1 MKFSPNIKIPDS
13 LKRVLKRESTPTP
26 LQEPRRPIKR
36 NPKDNI
42 PLNFRERSNARISLL
57 ASIVVLA
64 ILVLFFNQLDYR
76 LIRKPA
82 IDAQK
87 KAAAIKEKQEAAAT
101 TGEITTASV
110 IAVGDNL
117 YHQSLIDAGASSDGN
132 WNYDKIYTHIQD
144 AIKDADIKMID
155 QETVFTTD
163 HDSVS
168 SYPSFATPTEVGDAI
183 IKAGFNV
190 VESANNHI
198 DDFGE
203 GFLTDTLNF
212 WKTTYPDVTLLGIHD
227 SQEDADTVKIRE
239 VNGIKIA
246 FLDYTYGTNVGGIEG
261 KDYMIDMIRKDKI
274 TTMIQKAKQQA
285 DCIIFV
291 AHWGTEDETM
301 PNEYEKQ
308 WAAYLMEQ
316 GVNVI
321 IGGHPHVLQPYGRL
335 TDDKGNETV
344 VFYSLGN
351 FVSTQQKLEE
361 LLGGMAKFT
370 IQKTVKDGKTSIEIL
385 TPTVEPLVM
394 HYNSDAGEFGPYMLS
409 DYTEELASQNGVQ
422 KYIGSGVFTLD
433 NLKKKFNE
441 IMSMNVTPSTGTNLL
456 DVTIDTDLN
465 MIDASGNIV
474 EDTDS
479 ITAEKYY
486 ADKGIDI
493 NSENFNSADNNSGST
508 DSSSDDTSD
517 DGSDSYDDSS
527 YDDSYDDSSYDS
539 SDDSS
544 DDGSY
549 DDGSYDDSNY
559 DDGSYDDSSYDD
571 GSSDGSSYDDYV
583 DEGYDTDEEGGDWNY

>member
-1 MKFSPNIKIPDS
+1 MKFPPNFNNPFKKENLPES
-13 LKRVLKRESTPTP
+13 LQNFRELRES
-26 LQEPRRPIKR
+26 RKAVKR
-36 NPKDNI
+36 NSRDNI
-42 PLNFRERSNARISLL
+42 PLNFRERSNARTSLI

-64 ILVLFFNQLDYR
+64 FLVLFFNQLDYR

-87 KAAAIKEKQEAAAT
+87 KTAAMKEQQKTEAAAT
-101 TGEITTASV
+101 ETTTASV

-117 YHQSLIDAGASSDGN
+117 YHQSLIDAGASEDGN
-132 WNYDKIYTHIQD
+132 WNYDKIYTHILD
-144 AIKDADIKMID
+144 AIKDADVKMID

-203 GFLTDTLNF
+203 GFLNDTLNF
-212 WKTTYPDVTLLGIHD
+212 WKTKYPDVTLLGIHD
-227 SQEDADTVKIRE
+227 SQEDSDTVKIRE

-261 KDYMIDMIRKDKI
+261 KDYMIDMIRKEKI
-274 TTMIQKAKQQA
+274 TTMIQKAKKQA

-370 IQKTVKDGKTSIEIL
+370 IQKTVQNGKTSIQIL

-394 HYNSDAGEFGPYMLS
+394 HYNSEAGEFGPYMLS
-409 DYTEELASQNGVQ
+409 DYTEELASQHGVQ
-422 KYIGSGVFTLD
+422 KYIGNVFTLD

-441 IMSMNVTPSTGTNLL
+441 IMSMNVTPSTGTDLL
-456 DVTIDTDLN
+456 DVTINTDLN
-465 MIDASGNIV
+465 MVDASGNVV
-474 EDTDS
+474 EDTNS
-479 ITAEKYY
+479 ITAEQYY
-486 ADKGIDI
+486 ADKGIDV
-493 NSENFNSADNNSGST
+493 NSEDFNAADNGSGNSD
-508 DSSSDDTSD
+508 DSSYDSSDDSSYD
-517 DGSDSYDDSS
+517 DSSYDDSS
-527 YDDSYDDSSYDS
+527 YDDSYDDSSYD
-539 SDDSS
+539 DSS
-544 DDGSY
+544 Y
-549 DDGSYDDSNY
+549 DASYDDS
-559 DDGSYDDSSYDD
+559 
-571 GSSDGSSYDDYV
+571 
-583 DEGYDTDEEGGDWNY
+583 EE

>member
-1 MKFSPNIKIPDS
+1 MKFPLNFNNPF
-13 LKRVLKRESTPTP
+13 KRENLPEG
-26 LQEPRRPIKR
+26 LQNFREERENRKTIKR
-36 NPKDNI
+36 NFKENI
-42 PLNFRERSNARISLL
+42 PLNFRERSNARTSLL
-57 ASIVVLA
+57 ASVIVLA
-64 ILVLFFNQLDYR
+64 VLVILFNQLDYR

-87 KAAAIKEKQEAAAT
+87 KAAAAKEKPKTTAT
-101 TGEITTASV
+101 TSDVTTASV

-117 YHQSLIDAGASSDGN
+117 YHQSLIDAGASEDGN
-132 WNYDKIYTHIQD
+132 WNYDKIYTHITD
-144 AIKDADIKMID
+144 AIKDADIRMID

-183 IKAGFNV
+183 VKAGFNV

-212 WKTTYPDVTLLGIHD
+212 WKTKYPDVTLLGIHD

-261 KDYMIDMIRKDKI
+261 KDYMIDMIRKEKI

-321 IGGHPHVLQPYGRL
+321 IGGHPHVLQPYGRIS
-335 TDDKGNETV
+335 DGKGNETV

-370 IQKTVKDGKTSIEIL
+370 IQKTVENGKTSIQIL

-409 DYTEELASQNGVQ
+409 DYTEELASQNGIQ
-422 KYIGSGVFTLD
+422 KYIGDGVFTLD

-465 MIDASGNIV
+465 MVDSSGNIV

-479 ITAEKYY
+479 ITAEQYY
-486 ADKGIDI
+486 ADKGIDV
-493 NSENFNSADNNSGST
+493 NSEDFNSADSNSGNT
-508 DSSSDDTSD
+508 D
-517 DGSDSYDDSS
+517 
-527 YDDSYDDSSYDS
+527 DS

-544 DDGSY
+544 DDGS
-549 DDGSYDDSNY
+549 DDGSYDDSSYDDSSY

-571 GSSDGSSYDDYV
+571 SSYDDTG
-583 DEGYDTDEEGGDWNY
+583 DYDSEE

>member
-1 MKFSPNIKIPDS
+1 MKFPPNFNNPFKKENLPES
-13 LKRVLKRESTPTP
+13 LQNFRELRES
-26 LQEPRRPIKR
+26 RKAVKR
-36 NPKDNI
+36 NSRDNI
-42 PLNFRERSNARISLL
+42 PLNFRERSNARTSLI

-64 ILVLFFNQLDYR
+64 FLVLFFNQLDYR

-87 KAAAIKEKQEAAAT
+87 KAAAMKEQQKTEAAAT
-101 TGEITTASV
+101 ETTTASV

-117 YHQSLIDAGASSDGN
+117 YHQSLIDAGASEDGN
-132 WNYDKIYTHIQD
+132 WNYDKIYTHILD
-144 AIKDADIKMID
+144 AIKDADVKMID

-203 GFLTDTLNF
+203 GFLNDTLNF
-212 WKTTYPDVTLLGIHD
+212 WKTKYPDVTLLGIHD
-227 SQEDADTVKIRE
+227 SQEDSDTVKIRE

-261 KDYMIDMIRKDKI
+261 KDYMIDMIRKEKI
-274 TTMIQKAKQQA
+274 TTMIQKAKKQA

-308 WAAYLMEQ
+308 WTAYLMEQ

-370 IQKTVKDGKTSIEIL
+370 IQKTVQNGKTSIQIL

-394 HYNSDAGEFGPYMLS
+394 HYNSEAGEFGPYMLS
-409 DYTEELASQNGVQ
+409 DYTEELASQHGVQ
-422 KYIGSGVFTLD
+422 KYIGNVFTLD

-441 IMSMNVTPSTGTNLL
+441 IMSMNVTPSTGTDLL
-456 DVTIDTDLN
+456 DVTINTDLN
-465 MIDASGNIV
+465 MVDASGNVV
-474 EDTDS
+474 EDTSS
-479 ITAEKYY
+479 ITAEQYY
-486 ADKGIDI
+486 ADKGIDV
-493 NSENFNSADNNSGST
+493 NSEDFNAADNGSGNSD
-508 DSSSDDTSD
+508 DSSYDSSDDSSYD
-517 DGSDSYDDSS
+517 DSSYDDSS
-527 YDDSYDDSSYDS
+527 YDDSYDDSSYD
-539 SDDSS
+539 DSS
-544 DDGSY
+544 Y
-549 DDGSYDDSNY
+549 DASYDDS
-559 DDGSYDDSSYDD
+559 
-571 GSSDGSSYDDYV
+571 
-583 DEGYDTDEEGGDWNY
+583 EE

>member
-1 MKFSPNIKIPDS
+1 MKFPLNFNNPFKKEN
-13 LKRVLKRESTPTP
+13 LTEGLQNFREERENRKTV
-26 LQEPRRPIKR
+26 KR
-36 NPKDNI
+36 NFKENI
-42 PLNFRERSNARISLL
+42 PLNFRERSNARASLL
-57 ASIVVLA
+57 ASVIVLA
-64 ILVLFFNQLDYR
+64 VLVILFNQLDYR
-76 LIRKPA
+76 MIRKPA

-87 KAAAIKEKQEAAAT
+87 KTAAAKEKPETTAT
-101 TGEITTASV
+101 TSDVTTASV

-117 YHQSLIDAGASSDGN
+117 YHQSLIDAGASEDGN
-132 WNYDKIYTHIQD
+132 WNYDKIYTHITD
-144 AIKDADIKMID
+144 AIKDADIRMID

-183 IKAGFNV
+183 VKAGFNV

-212 WKTTYPDVTLLGIHD
+212 WKTKYPDVTLLGIHD

-246 FLDYTYGTNVGGIEG
+246 FLYYTYGTNVGGIEG
-261 KDYMIDMIRKDKI
+261 KDYMIDMIRKEKI

-321 IGGHPHVLQPYGRL
+321 IGGHPHVLQPYGRIS
-335 TDDKGNETV
+335 DGKGNETV

-370 IQKTVKDGKTSIEIL
+370 IQKTVENGKTSIQIL

-422 KYIGSGVFTLD
+422 KYIGDGVFTLD

-465 MIDASGNIV
+465 MVDSSGNIV

-479 ITAEKYY
+479 ITAEQYY

-493 NSENFNSADNNSGST
+493 NSEDFNSADSSSGNT
-508 DSSSDDTSD
+508 DDSSDDSSD
-517 DGSDSYDDSS
+517 DGSDDSS
-527 YDDSYDDSSYDS
+527 YDDSSY
-539 SDDSS
+539 

-549 DDGSYDDSNY
+549 DDGSYDDS
-559 DDGSYDDSSYDD
+559 SYDDTGDYD
-571 GSSDGSSYDDYV
+571 S
-583 DEGYDTDEEGGDWNY
+583 EE

>member
-1 MKFSPNIKIPDS
+1 MKFPPNFNNPF
-13 LKRVLKRESTPTP
+13 KRENLPER
-26 LQEPRRPIKR
+26 LQNFREARENRKAVKR
-36 NPKDNI
+36 NFKENI
-42 PLNFRERSNARISLL
+42 PLNFRERSNARTSLL
-57 ASIVVLA
+57 ASVAVLA
-64 ILVLFFNQLDYR
+64 ILVILFNQLDYR

-87 KAAAIKEKQEAAAT
+87 KAVTAKEKQETEAAT
-101 TGEITTASV
+101 GDVTTASV

-117 YHQSLIDAGASSDGN
+117 YHQSLIDAGVSEDGT
-132 WNYDKIYTHIQD
+132 WNYDKIYTHITD
-144 AIKDADIKMID
+144 AIKDADIRMID

-163 HDSVS
+163 HDNVS

-212 WKTTYPDVTLLGIHD
+212 WKTNYPDVTLIGIHD

-246 FLDYTYGTNVGGIEG
+246 FLDYTYGTTVGGIEG

-370 IQKTVKDGKTSIEIL
+370 IQKTAKDGKTSVKIL

-394 HYNSDAGEFGPYMLS
+394 HYNSDSGEFGPYMLS

-422 KYIGSGVFTLD
+422 KYIGDGVFTLD

-456 DVTIDTDLN
+456 DVTINTDLN
-465 MIDASGNIV
+465 MIDSSGNVV
-474 EDTDS
+474 EDTAS
-479 ITAEKYY
+479 ITAEQYY

-493 NSENFNSADNNSGST
+493 TSESFNTADNSSGSAEG
-508 DSSSDDTSD
+508 SSD
-517 DGSDSYDDSS
+517 
-527 YDDSYDDSSYDS
+527 DS
-539 SDDSS
+539 SDDGS

-549 DDGSYDDSNY
+549 DDGSYDD
-559 DDGSYDDSSYDD
+559 GSYDDSYYDD
-571 GSSDGSSYDDYV
+571 S
-583 DEGYDTDEEGGDWNY
+583 EE

>member
-1 MKFSPNIKIPDS
+1 MKFPPNFNNPF
-13 LKRVLKRESTPTP
+13 KRENLPER
-26 LQEPRRPIKR
+26 LQNFREARENRKAVKR
-36 NPKDNI
+36 NFKENI
-42 PLNFRERSNARISLL
+42 PLNFRERSNARTSLL
-57 ASIVVLA
+57 ASVAVLA
-64 ILVLFFNQLDYR
+64 ILVILFNQLDYR

-87 KAAAIKEKQEAAAT
+87 KAVTAKEKQETEAAT
-101 TGEITTASV
+101 GDVTTASV

-117 YHQSLIDAGASSDGN
+117 YHQSLIDAGVSEDGT
-132 WNYDKIYTHIQD
+132 WNYDKIYTHITD
-144 AIKDADIKMID
+144 AIKDADIRMID

-163 HDSVS
+163 HDNVS

-212 WKTTYPDVTLLGIHD
+212 WKTNYPDVTLIGIHD

-370 IQKTVKDGKTSIEIL
+370 IQKTAKNGKTSVKIL

-394 HYNSDAGEFGPYMLS
+394 HYNSDSGEFGPYMLS

-422 KYIGSGVFTLD
+422 KYIGDGVFTLD

-456 DVTIDTDLN
+456 DVTINTDLN
-465 MIDASGNIV
+465 MIDSSGNVV
-474 EDTDS
+474 EDTAS
-479 ITAEKYY
+479 ITAEQYY

-493 NSENFNSADNNSGST
+493 TSESFNTADNSSGSAE
-508 DSSSDDTSD
+508 
-517 DGSDSYDDSS
+517 G
-527 YDDSYDDSSYDS
+527 S

-544 DDGSY
+544 DDGSDDGSYDDDSY
-549 DDGSYDDSNY
+549 DDGSYDDSY
-559 DDGSYDDSSYDD
+559 YDDS
-571 GSSDGSSYDDYV
+571 
-583 DEGYDTDEEGGDWNY
+583 EE

>member
-1 MKFSPNIKIPDS
+1 MKFPLNFNNPFKKENLPEG
-13 LKRVLKRESTPTP
+13 LQNFREERENRKT
-26 LQEPRRPIKR
+26 IKR
-36 NPKDNI
+36 NFKENI
-42 PLNFRERSNARISLL
+42 PLNFRERSNARTSLL
-57 ASIVVLA
+57 ASVIVLA
-64 ILVLFFNQLDYR
+64 VLVILFNQLDYR

-87 KAAAIKEKQEAAAT
+87 NAAAAKEKPETTAT
-101 TGEITTASV
+101 TSDVTTASV

-117 YHQSLIDAGASSDGN
+117 YHQSLIDAGASEDGN
-132 WNYDKIYTHIQD
+132 WNYDKIYTHITD
-144 AIKDADIKMID
+144 AIKDADIRMID

-183 IKAGFNV
+183 VKAGFNV

-212 WKTTYPDVTLLGIHD
+212 WKTKYPDVTLLGIHD

-261 KDYMIDMIRKDKI
+261 KDYMIDMIRKEKI

-321 IGGHPHVLQPYGRL
+321 IGGHPHVLQPYGRIS
-335 TDDKGNETV
+335 DGKGNETV

-370 IQKTVKDGKTSIEIL
+370 IQKTVENGKTSIQIL

-422 KYIGSGVFTLD
+422 KYIGDGVFTLD

-465 MIDASGNIV
+465 MVDSSGNIV

-479 ITAEKYY
+479 ITAEQYY
-486 ADKGIDI
+486 ADKGIDV
-493 NSENFNSADNNSGST
+493 NSEDFNSADSNSGNT
-508 DSSSDDTSD
+508 D
-517 DGSDSYDDSS
+517 
-527 YDDSYDDSSYDS
+527 DS

-544 DDGSY
+544 DDGS
-549 DDGSYDDSNY
+549 DDGSYDDSSYDDSSY

-571 GSSDGSSYDDYV
+571 SSYDDTS
-583 DEGYDTDEEGGDWNY
+583 DYDSEE

>member
-1 MKFSPNIKIPDS
+1 MKFPLNFNNPFKKEN
-13 LKRVLKRESTPTP
+13 LTEGLQNFREERENRKTV
-26 LQEPRRPIKR
+26 KR
-36 NPKDNI
+36 NFKENI
-42 PLNFRERSNARISLL
+42 PLNFRERSNARASLL
-57 ASIVVLA
+57 ASVIVLA
-64 ILVLFFNQLDYR
+64 VLVILFNQLDYR
-76 LIRKPA
+76 MIRKPA

-87 KAAAIKEKQEAAAT
+87 KTAAAKEKPETTAT
-101 TGEITTASV
+101 TSDVTTASV

-117 YHQSLIDAGASSDGN
+117 YHQSLIDAGASEDGN
-132 WNYDKIYTHIQD
+132 WNYDKIYTHITD
-144 AIKDADIKMID
+144 AIKDADIRMID

-183 IKAGFNV
+183 VKAGFNV

-212 WKTTYPDVTLLGIHD
+212 WKTKYPDVTLLGIHD

-261 KDYMIDMIRKDKI
+261 KDYMIDMIRKEKI

-321 IGGHPHVLQPYGRL
+321 IGGHPHVLQPYGRIS
-335 TDDKGNETV
+335 DGKGNETV

-351 FVSTQQKLEE
+351 FVSTLQKLEE

-370 IQKTVKDGKTSIEIL
+370 IQKTVENGKTSIQIL

-422 KYIGSGVFTLD
+422 KYIGDGVFTLD

-465 MIDASGNIV
+465 MVDSSGNIV

-479 ITAEKYY
+479 ITAEQYY
-486 ADKGIDI
+486 ADKGIDV
-493 NSENFNSADNNSGST
+493 NSEDFNSADSNSGNT
-508 DSSSDDTSD
+508 DDSSDDSSD
-517 DGSDSYDDSS
+517 DGSDDGSYDDSS
-527 YDDSYDDSSYDS
+527 YDDSSY
-539 SDDSS
+539 

-549 DDGSYDDSNY
+549 DDGSYDDN
-559 DDGSYDDSSYDD
+559 SYDDTGDY
-571 GSSDGSSYDDYV
+571 GS
-583 DEGYDTDEEGGDWNY
+583 EE

>member
-1 MKFSPNIKIPDS
+1 MKLPPRFNIPNPFNRDKQSDRDS
-13 LKRVLKRESTPTP
+13 HSSS
-26 LQEPRRPIKR
+26 LQEPRRPIRR

-87 KAAAIKEKQEAAAT
+87 KAAAAKEKQDAAAAASET
-101 TGEITTASV
+101 TTASV

-117 YHQSLIDAGASSDGN
+117 YHQSLIDAGVSDDGT

-183 IKAGFNV
+183 VKAGFNV

-203 GFLTDTLNF
+203 GFLTDTINF
-212 WKTTYPDVTLLGIHD
+212 WKNNYPDVTLLGIHET
-227 SQEDADTVKIRE
+227 QEDADTVKIRE

-274 TTMIQKAKQQA
+274 TTMIQKAKKEA

-301 PNEYEKQ
+301 PTEYEKQ

-370 IQKTVKDGKTSIEIL
+370 IQKTVQNGKTSIEIL

-394 HYNSDAGEFGPYMLS
+394 HYNSDSGEFGPYMLS
-409 DYTEELASQNGVQ
+409 DYTEELAAQNGVQ
-422 KYIGSGVFTLD
+422 KYIGSDVFTLD

-465 MIDASGNIV
+465 MIDSSGNVV

-479 ITAEKYY
+479 VTAEQYY

-493 NSENFNSADNNSGST
+493 SSESFNSADNNSGGSE
-508 DSSSDDTSD
+508 DTSD
-517 DGSDSYDDSS
+517 DSDDNDN
-527 YDDSYDDSSYDS
+527 YDDSYDDS
-539 SDDSS
+539 
-544 DDGSY
+544 
-549 DDGSYDDSNY
+549 
-559 DDGSYDDSSYDD
+559 
-571 GSSDGSSYDDYV
+571 
-583 DEGYDTDEEGGDWNY
+583 EE

>member
-1 MKFSPNIKIPDS
+1 MKFPPNFNNPFKKENLPES
-13 LKRVLKRESTPTP
+13 LQNFRELRESRKTV
-26 LQEPRRPIKR
+26 KR
-36 NPKDNI
+36 NSRDNI
-42 PLNFRERSNARISLL
+42 PLNFRERSNARTSLI

-64 ILVLFFNQLDYR
+64 FLVLFFNQIDYR

-87 KAAAIKEKQEAAAT
+87 KAAAMKEQQKTEAAT
-101 TGEITTASV
+101 TETTTASV

-117 YHQSLIDAGASSDGN
+117 YHQSLIDAGASEDGN
-132 WNYDKIYTHIQD
+132 WNYDKIYTHILD
-144 AIKDADIKMID
+144 AIKDADVKMID

-203 GFLTDTLNF
+203 GFLNDTLNF
-212 WKTTYPDVTLLGIHD
+212 WKTKYPDVTLIGIHD
-227 SQEDADTVKIRE
+227 SQEDSDTVKIRE

-261 KDYMIDMIRKDKI
+261 KDYMIDMIRKEKI
-274 TTMIQKAKQQA
+274 TTMIQKAKKQA

-370 IQKTVKDGKTSIEIL
+370 IQKTVQNGKTSIQIL

-394 HYNSDAGEFGPYMLS
+394 HYNSEAGEFGPYMLS
-409 DYTEELASQNGVQ
+409 DYTEELASQHGVQ
-422 KYIGSGVFTLD
+422 KYIGNVFTLD

-441 IMSMNVTPSTGTNLL
+441 IMSMNVTPSTGTDLL
-456 DVTIDTDLN
+456 DVTINTDLN
-465 MIDASGNIV
+465 MVDASGNVV
-474 EDTDS
+474 EDTNS
-479 ITAEKYY
+479 ITAEQYY
-486 ADKGIDI
+486 ADKGIDV
-493 NSENFNSADNNSGST
+493 NSEDFNAADNGSGNSD
-508 DSSSDDTSD
+508 DSSYDSSDDSSYD
-517 DGSDSYDDSS
+517 DSSYDDSS
-527 YDDSYDDSSYDS
+527 YDDSYDDSSYD
-539 SDDSS
+539 DSS
-544 DDGSY
+544 Y
-549 DDGSYDDSNY
+549 DASYDDS
-559 DDGSYDDSSYDD
+559 
-571 GSSDGSSYDDYV
+571 
-583 DEGYDTDEEGGDWNY
+583 EE

>member
-1 MKFSPNIKIPDS
+1 MKFPLNFNNPFKKEN
-13 LKRVLKRESTPTP
+13 LTEGLQNFREERENRKTV
-26 LQEPRRPIKR
+26 KR
-36 NPKDNI
+36 NFKENI
-42 PLNFRERSNARISLL
+42 PLNFRERSNARASLL
-57 ASIVVLA
+57 ASVIVLA
-64 ILVLFFNQLDYR
+64 VLVILFNQLDYR
-76 LIRKPA
+76 MIRKPA

-87 KAAAIKEKQEAAAT
+87 KTAAAKEKPETTAT
-101 TGEITTASV
+101 TSDVTTASV

-117 YHQSLIDAGASSDGN
+117 YHQSLIDAGASEDGN
-132 WNYDKIYTHIQD
+132 WNYDKIYTHITD
-144 AIKDADIKMID
+144 AIKDADIRMID

-183 IKAGFNV
+183 VKAGFNV

-212 WKTTYPDVTLLGIHD
+212 WKTKYPDVTLLGIHD

-261 KDYMIDMIRKDKI
+261 KDYMIDMIRKEKI

-321 IGGHPHVLQPYGRL
+321 IGGHPHVLQPYGRIS
-335 TDDKGNETV
+335 DGKGNETV

-370 IQKTVKDGKTSIEIL
+370 IQKTVENGKTSIQIL

-422 KYIGSGVFTLD
+422 KYIGDGVFTLD

-465 MIDASGNIV
+465 MVDSSGNIV

-479 ITAEKYY
+479 ITAEQYY
-486 ADKGIDI
+486 ADKGIDV
-493 NSENFNSADNNSGST
+493 NSEDFNSADSNSGNT
-508 DSSSDDTSD
+508 D
-517 DGSDSYDDSS
+517 
-527 YDDSYDDSSYDS
+527 DS

-544 DDGSY
+544 DDGS
-549 DDGSYDDSNY
+549 

-571 GSSDGSSYDDYV
+571 GSYDDNSYDDTGDY
-583 DEGYDTDEEGGDWNY
+583 GSEE

>member
-1 MKFSPNIKIPDS
+1 MKFPLNFNNSFKKEN
-13 LKRVLKRESTPTP
+13 LTEGLQNFREERENRKTV
-26 LQEPRRPIKR
+26 KR
-36 NPKDNI
+36 NFKENI
-42 PLNFRERSNARISLL
+42 PLNFRERSNARASLL
-57 ASIVVLA
+57 ASVIVLA
-64 ILVLFFNQLDYR
+64 VLVILFNQLDYR
-76 LIRKPA
+76 MIRKPA

-87 KAAAIKEKQEAAAT
+87 KSAAAKEKPETTAT
-101 TGEITTASV
+101 TSDVTTATV
-110 IAVGDNL
+110 IAVGANL
-117 YHQSLIDAGASSDGN
+117 NHQSLIDAGASEDGN
-132 WNYDKIYTHIQD
+132 WNYDKIYTHITD
-144 AIKDADIKMID
+144 AIKDADIRMID

-183 IKAGFNV
+183 VKAGFNV

-212 WKTTYPDVTLLGIHD
+212 WKTKYPDVTLLGIHD

-261 KDYMIDMIRKDKI
+261 KDYMIDMIRKEKI

-321 IGGHPHVLQPYGRL
+321 IGGHPHVLQPYGRIS
-335 TDDKGNETV
+335 DGKGNETV

-370 IQKTVKDGKTSIEIL
+370 IQKTVENGKTSIQIL

-422 KYIGSGVFTLD
+422 KYIGDGVFTLD

-465 MIDASGNIV
+465 MVDSSGNIV

-479 ITAEKYY
+479 ITAEQYY
-486 ADKGIDI
+486 ADKGIDV
-493 NSENFNSADNNSGST
+493 NSEDFNSADSNSGNT
-508 DSSSDDTSD
+508 DDSSDDSSD
-517 DGSDSYDDSS
+517 DGSDDGSYDDSS
-527 YDDSYDDSSYDS
+527 YDDSSY
-539 SDDSS
+539 

-549 DDGSYDDSNY
+549 DDGSYDDS
-559 DDGSYDDSSYDD
+559 SYDDTGDY
-571 GSSDGSSYDDYV
+571 GS
-583 DEGYDTDEEGGDWNY
+583 EE

>member
-1 MKFSPNIKIPDS
+1 MKFPLNFNNSFKKEN
-13 LKRVLKRESTPTP
+13 LTEGLQNFREERENRKTV
-26 LQEPRRPIKR
+26 KR
-36 NPKDNI
+36 NFKENI
-42 PLNFRERSNARISLL
+42 PLNFRERSNARASLL
-57 ASIVVLA
+57 ASVIVLA
-64 ILVLFFNQLDYR
+64 VLVILFNQLDYR
-76 LIRKPA
+76 MIRKPA

-87 KAAAIKEKQEAAAT
+87 KSAAAKEKPETTAT
-101 TGEITTASV
+101 TSDVTTASV

-117 YHQSLIDAGASSDGN
+117 YQQSLIDAGASEDGN
-132 WNYDKIYTHIQD
+132 WNYDKIYTHITD
-144 AIKDADIKMID
+144 AIKDADIRMID

-183 IKAGFNV
+183 VKAGFNV

-212 WKTTYPDVTLLGIHD
+212 WKTKYPDVTLLGIHD

-261 KDYMIDMIRKDKI
+261 KDYMIDMIRKEKI

-321 IGGHPHVLQPYGRL
+321 IGGHPHVLQPYGRIS
-335 TDDKGNETV
+335 DGKGNETV

-370 IQKTVKDGKTSIEIL
+370 IQKTVENGKTSIQIL

-422 KYIGSGVFTLD
+422 KYIGDGVFTLD

-465 MIDASGNIV
+465 MVDSSGNIV

-479 ITAEKYY
+479 ITAEQYY
-486 ADKGIDI
+486 ADKGIDV
-493 NSENFNSADNNSGST
+493 NSEDFNSADSNSGNT
-508 DSSSDDTSD
+508 DDSSDDSSD
-517 DGSDSYDDSS
+517 DGSDDGSYDDSS
-527 YDDSYDDSSYDS
+527 YDDSSY
-539 SDDSS
+539 

-549 DDGSYDDSNY
+549 DDGSYDDS
-559 DDGSYDDSSYDD
+559 SYDDTGDY
-571 GSSDGSSYDDYV
+571 GS
-583 DEGYDTDEEGGDWNY
+583 EE

>member
-1 MKFSPNIKIPDS
+1 MKFPPNFNNPFKKENLPES
-13 LKRVLKRESTPTP
+13 LQNFRELRES
-26 LQEPRRPIKR
+26 RKAVKR
-36 NPKDNI
+36 NSRDNI
-42 PLNFRERSNARISLL
+42 PLNFRERSNARTSLI

-64 ILVLFFNQLDYR
+64 FLVLFFNQIDYR

-87 KAAAIKEKQEAAAT
+87 KTAAMKEQQKTEAAAT
-101 TGEITTASV
+101 ETTTASV

-117 YHQSLIDAGASSDGN
+117 YHQSLIDAGASEDGN
-132 WNYDKIYTHIQD
+132 WNYDKIYTHILD
-144 AIKDADIKMID
+144 AIKDADVKMID

-203 GFLTDTLNF
+203 GFLNDTLNF
-212 WKTTYPDVTLLGIHD
+212 WKTKYPDVTLLGIHD
-227 SQEDADTVKIRE
+227 SQEDSDTVKIRE

-261 KDYMIDMIRKDKI
+261 KDYMIDMIRKEKI
-274 TTMIQKAKQQA
+274 TTMIQKAKKQA

-291 AHWGTEDETM
+291 AHWGTEDEAM

-370 IQKTVKDGKTSIEIL
+370 IQKTVQNGKTSIQIL

-394 HYNSDAGEFGPYMLS
+394 HYNSEAGEFGPYMLS
-409 DYTEELASQNGVQ
+409 DYTEELASQHGVQ
-422 KYIGSGVFTLD
+422 KYIGNVFTLD

-441 IMSMNVTPSTGTNLL
+441 IMSMNVTPSTGTDLL
-456 DVTIDTDLN
+456 DVTINTDLN
-465 MIDASGNIV
+465 MVDASGNVV
-474 EDTDS
+474 EDTSS
-479 ITAEKYY
+479 ITAEQYY
-486 ADKGIDI
+486 ADKGIDV
-493 NSENFNSADNNSGST
+493 NSEDFNAADNGSGNSD
-508 DSSSDDTSD
+508 DSSYDSSDDSSYD
-517 DGSDSYDDSS
+517 DSSYDDSS
-527 YDDSYDDSSYDS
+527 YDDSYDDSSYD
-539 SDDSS
+539 DSS
-544 DDGSY
+544 Y
-549 DDGSYDDSNY
+549 DASYDDS
-559 DDGSYDDSSYDD
+559 
-571 GSSDGSSYDDYV
+571 
-583 DEGYDTDEEGGDWNY
+583 EE

>member
-1 MKFSPNIKIPDS
+1 
-13 LKRVLKRESTPTP
+13 
-26 LQEPRRPIKR
+26 
-36 NPKDNI
+36 
-42 PLNFRERSNARISLL
+42 
-57 ASIVVLA
+57 
-64 ILVLFFNQLDYR
+64 
-76 LIRKPA
+76 
-82 IDAQK
+82 
-87 KAAAIKEKQEAAAT
+87 
-101 TGEITTASV
+101 
-110 IAVGDNL
+110 
-117 YHQSLIDAGASSDGN
+117 
-132 WNYDKIYTHIQD
+132 
-144 AIKDADIKMID
+144 
-155 QETVFTTD
+155 
-163 HDSVS
+163 
-168 SYPSFATPTEVGDAI
+168 
-183 IKAGFNV
+183 
-190 VESANNHI
+190 
-198 DDFGE
+198 
-203 GFLTDTLNF
+203 
-212 WKTTYPDVTLLGIHD
+212 
-227 SQEDADTVKIRE
+227 
-239 VNGIKIA
+239 
-246 FLDYTYGTNVGGIEG
+246 
-261 KDYMIDMIRKDKI
+261 
-274 TTMIQKAKQQA
+274 
-285 DCIIFV
+285 
-291 AHWGTEDETM
+291 M

-370 IQKTVKDGKTSIEIL
+370 IQKTVQDGKTSIEIL

-422 KYIGSGVFTLD
+422 SYIGSGVFTLD

-465 MIDASGNIV
+465 MIDASGNVV

-493 NSENFNSADNNSGST
+493 TSEDFNSADNNSGST
-508 DSSSDDTSD
+508 DDSSDD
-517 DGSDSYDDSS
+517 GS
-527 YDDSYDDSSYDS
+527 YDDSY
-539 SDDSS
+539 S

-549 DDGSYDDSNY
+549 DDGSYDDGSY
-559 DDGSYDDSSYDD
+559 DDGSYDDS
-571 GSSDGSSYDDYV
+571 
-583 DEGYDTDEEGGDWNY
+583 EE

>member
-1 MKFSPNIKIPDS
+1 MKFPPNFNNPF
-13 LKRVLKRESTPTP
+13 KRENLPER
-26 LQEPRRPIKR
+26 LQNFREARENRKAVKR
-36 NPKDNI
+36 NFKENI
-42 PLNFRERSNARISLL
+42 PLNFRERSNARTSLL
-57 ASIVVLA
+57 ASVAVLA
-64 ILVLFFNQLDYR
+64 ILVILFNQLDYR

-87 KAAAIKEKQEAAAT
+87 KAVTAKEKQETEAAT
-101 TGEITTASV
+101 GDVTTASV

-117 YHQSLIDAGASSDGN
+117 YHQSLIDAGVSEDGT
-132 WNYDKIYTHIQD
+132 WNYDKIYTHITD
-144 AIKDADIKMID
+144 AIKDADIRMID

-163 HDSVS
+163 HDNVS

-212 WKTTYPDVTLLGIHD
+212 WKTNYPDVTLIGIHD

-321 IGGHPHVLQPYGRL
+321 IGGRPHVLQPYGRL

-370 IQKTVKDGKTSIEIL
+370 IQKTAKDGKTSVKIL

-394 HYNSDAGEFGPYMLS
+394 HYNSDSGEFGPYMLS

-422 KYIGSGVFTLD
+422 KYIGDGVFTLD

-456 DVTIDTDLN
+456 DVTINTDLN
-465 MIDASGNIV
+465 MIDSSGNVV
-474 EDTDS
+474 EDTAS
-479 ITAEKYY
+479 ITAEQYY

-493 NSENFNSADNNSGST
+493 TSESFNTADNSSGSAE
-508 DSSSDDTSD
+508 
-517 DGSDSYDDSS
+517 G
-527 YDDSYDDSSYDS
+527 S

-544 DDGSY
+544 DDGS
-549 DDGSYDDSNY
+549 

-571 GSSDGSSYDDYV
+571 GSYDDSY
-583 DEGYDTDEEGGDWNY
+583 YDDSEE

>member
-1 MKFSPNIKIPDS
+1 MKFPLNFNNPFKKEN
-13 LKRVLKRESTPTP
+13 LTEGLQNFREERENRKTV
-26 LQEPRRPIKR
+26 KR
-36 NPKDNI
+36 NFKENI
-42 PLNFRERSNARISLL
+42 PLNFRERSNARASLL
-57 ASIVVLA
+57 ASVIVLA
-64 ILVLFFNQLDYR
+64 VLVILFNQLDYR
-76 LIRKPA
+76 MIRKPA

-87 KAAAIKEKQEAAAT
+87 KTAAAKEKPETTAT
-101 TGEITTASV
+101 TSDVTTASV

-117 YHQSLIDAGASSDGN
+117 YHQSLIDAGASEDGN
-132 WNYDKIYTHIQD
+132 WNYDKIYTHITD
-144 AIKDADIKMID
+144 AIKDADIRMID

-183 IKAGFNV
+183 VKAGFNV

-198 DDFGE
+198 DNFGE

-212 WKTTYPDVTLLGIHD
+212 WKTKYPDVTLLGIHD

-261 KDYMIDMIRKDKI
+261 KDYMIDMIRKEKI

-321 IGGHPHVLQPYGRL
+321 IGGHPHVLQPYGRIS
-335 TDDKGNETV
+335 DGKGNETV

-370 IQKTVKDGKTSIEIL
+370 IQKTVENGKTSIQIL

-422 KYIGSGVFTLD
+422 KYIGDGVFTLD

-465 MIDASGNIV
+465 MVDSSGNIV

-479 ITAEKYY
+479 ITAEQYY
-486 ADKGIDI
+486 ADKGIDV
-493 NSENFNSADNNSGST
+493 NSEDFNSADSNSGNT
-508 DSSSDDTSD
+508 D
-517 DGSDSYDDSS
+517 
-527 YDDSYDDSSYDS
+527 DS

-544 DDGSY
+544 DDGS
-549 DDGSYDDSNY
+549 

-571 GSSDGSSYDDYV
+571 GSYDDGSYDDNS
-583 DEGYDTDEEGGDWNY
+583 YDDTGDYGSEE

>member
-1 MKFSPNIKIPDS
+1 MKFPPNIKIPDS
-13 LKRVLKRESTPTP
+13 LKRVLKRESTPDS
-26 LQEPRRPIKR
+26 LHEPKRPIRR

-42 PLNFRERSNARISLL
+42 PLNFRERSNARASLL
-57 ASIVVLA
+57 ASVIVLA

-87 KAAAIKEKQEAAAT
+87 KAAAAKAKADQEAADT
-101 TGEITTASV
+101 TAETTTASV

-132 WNYDKIYTHIQD
+132 WNYDKIYTHITD

-212 WKTTYPDVTLLGIHD
+212 WKTKYPDVTLLGIHD

-274 TTMIQKAKQQA
+274 TAMIQKAKQQA

-370 IQKTVKDGKTSIEIL
+370 IQKTVQDGKTSIEIL

-422 KYIGSGVFTLD
+422 SYIGSGVFTLD

-465 MIDASGNIV
+465 MIDASGNVV
-474 EDTDS
+474 EDTAS

-486 ADKGIDI
+486 ADKGIDVT
-493 NSENFNSADNNSGST
+493 SEDFNSADNNSGST
-508 DSSSDDTSD
+508 DDSSDDSSD

-527 YDDSYDDSSYDS
+527 YDDGSYDDSSYD
-539 SDDSS
+539 DSS
-544 DDGSY
+544 YDDGSYDDGSY
-549 DDGSYDDSNY
+549 DDGSYDDS
-559 DDGSYDDSSYDD
+559 
-571 GSSDGSSYDDYV
+571 
-583 DEGYDTDEEGGDWNY
+583 EE

>member
-1 MKFSPNIKIPDS
+1 MKFPPNFNNPF
-13 LKRVLKRESTPTP
+13 KRENLPER
-26 LQEPRRPIKR
+26 LQNFREARENRKAVKR
-36 NPKDNI
+36 NFKENI
-42 PLNFRERSNARISLL
+42 PLNFRERSNARTSLL
-57 ASIVVLA
+57 ASVAVLA
-64 ILVLFFNQLDYR
+64 ILVILFNQLDYR

-87 KAAAIKEKQEAAAT
+87 KAVTAKEKQETEAAT
-101 TGEITTASV
+101 GDVTTASV

-117 YHQSLIDAGASSDGN
+117 YHQSLIDAGVSEDGT
-132 WNYDKIYTHIQD
+132 WNYDKIYTHITD
-144 AIKDADIKMID
+144 AIKDADIRMID

-163 HDSVS
+163 HDNVS

-212 WKTTYPDVTLLGIHD
+212 WKTNYPDVTLIGIHD

-285 DCIIFV
+285 DCIIFI

-370 IQKTVKDGKTSIEIL
+370 IQKTAKDGKTSVKIL

-394 HYNSDAGEFGPYMLS
+394 HYNSDSGEFGPYMLS

-422 KYIGSGVFTLD
+422 KYIGDGVFTLD

-456 DVTIDTDLN
+456 DVTINTDLN
-465 MIDASGNIV
+465 MIDSSGNVV
-474 EDTDS
+474 EDTAS
-479 ITAEKYY
+479 ITAEQYY

-493 NSENFNSADNNSGST
+493 TSESFNTADNSSGSAE
-508 DSSSDDTSD
+508 
-517 DGSDSYDDSS
+517 G
-527 YDDSYDDSSYDS
+527 S

-544 DDGSY
+544 DDGS
-549 DDGSYDDSNY
+549 

-571 GSSDGSSYDDYV
+571 GSYDDSY
-583 DEGYDTDEEGGDWNY
+583 YDDSEE

>member
-1 MKFSPNIKIPDS
+1 MKFPLNFNNPFKKENLPEG
-13 LKRVLKRESTPTP
+13 LQNFREERENRKT
-26 LQEPRRPIKR
+26 IKR
-36 NPKDNI
+36 NFKENI
-42 PLNFRERSNARISLL
+42 PLNFRERSNARTSLL
-57 ASIVVLA
+57 ASVIVLA
-64 ILVLFFNQLDYR
+64 VLVILFNQLDYR

-87 KAAAIKEKQEAAAT
+87 KAAAAKEKPET
-101 TGEITTASV
+101 TTTTSDVTTASV

-117 YHQSLIDAGASSDGN
+117 YHQSLIDAGASEDGN
-132 WNYDKIYTHIQD
+132 WNYDKIYTHITD
-144 AIKDADIKMID
+144 AIKDADIRMID

-183 IKAGFNV
+183 VKAGFNV

-212 WKTTYPDVTLLGIHD
+212 WKTKYPDVTLLGIHD

-261 KDYMIDMIRKDKI
+261 KDYMIDMIRKEKI

-321 IGGHPHVLQPYGRL
+321 IGGHPHVLQPYGRIS
-335 TDDKGNETV
+335 DGKGNETV

-370 IQKTVKDGKTSIEIL
+370 IQKTVENGKTSIQIL

-422 KYIGSGVFTLD
+422 KYIGDGVFTLD

-465 MIDASGNIV
+465 MVDSSGNIV

-479 ITAEKYY
+479 ITAEQYY
-486 ADKGIDI
+486 ADKGIDV
-493 NSENFNSADNNSGST
+493 NSEDFNSADSNSGNT
-508 DSSSDDTSD
+508 D
-517 DGSDSYDDSS
+517 
-527 YDDSYDDSSYDS
+527 DS

-544 DDGSY
+544 DDGS
-549 DDGSYDDSNY
+549 DDGSYDDSSYDDSSY

-571 GSSDGSSYDDYV
+571 SSYDDTG
-583 DEGYDTDEEGGDWNY
+583 DYDSEE

>member
-1 MKFSPNIKIPDS
+1 MKFPLNFNNPFKKEN
-13 LKRVLKRESTPTP
+13 LTEGLQNFREERENRKTV
-26 LQEPRRPIKR
+26 KR
-36 NPKDNI
+36 NFKENI
-42 PLNFRERSNARISLL
+42 PLNFRERSNARASLL
-57 ASIVVLA
+57 ASVIVLA
-64 ILVLFFNQLDYR
+64 VLVILFNQLDYR
-76 LIRKPA
+76 MIRKPA

-87 KAAAIKEKQEAAAT
+87 KTAAAKEKPETTAT
-101 TGEITTASV
+101 TSDVTTASV

-117 YHQSLIDAGASSDGN
+117 YHQSLIDAGASEDGN
-132 WNYDKIYTHIQD
+132 WNYDKIYTHITD
-144 AIKDADIKMID
+144 AIKDADIRMID

-183 IKAGFNV
+183 VKAEYNV

-212 WKTTYPDVTLLGIHD
+212 WKTKYPDVTLLGIHD

-261 KDYMIDMIRKDKI
+261 KDYMIDMIRKEKI

-321 IGGHPHVLQPYGRL
+321 IGGHPHVLQPYGRIS
-335 TDDKGNETV
+335 DGKGNETV

-370 IQKTVKDGKTSIEIL
+370 IQKTVENGKTSIQIL

-422 KYIGSGVFTLD
+422 KYIGDGVFTLD

-465 MIDASGNIV
+465 MVDSSGNIV

-479 ITAEKYY
+479 ITAEQYY
-486 ADKGIDI
+486 ADKGIDV
-493 NSENFNSADNNSGST
+493 NSEDFNSADSNSGNT
-508 DSSSDDTSD
+508 D
-517 DGSDSYDDSS
+517 
-527 YDDSYDDSSYDS
+527 DS

-544 DDGSY
+544 DDGS
-549 DDGSYDDSNY
+549 

-571 GSSDGSSYDDYV
+571 GSYDDGSYDDNS
-583 DEGYDTDEEGGDWNY
+583 YDDTGDYGSEE

>member
-1 MKFSPNIKIPDS
+1 MKFPPNFNNPFKKENLPES
-13 LKRVLKRESTPTP
+13 LQNFRELRES
-26 LQEPRRPIKR
+26 RKAVKR
-36 NPKDNI
+36 NSRDNI
-42 PLNFRERSNARISLL
+42 PLNFRERSNARTSLI

-64 ILVLFFNQLDYR
+64 FLVLFFNQIDYR

-87 KAAAIKEKQEAAAT
+87 KTAAMKEQQKTEAAAT
-101 TGEITTASV
+101 ETTTASV
-110 IAVGDNL
+110 IAVGNNL
-117 YHQSLIDAGASSDGN
+117 YHQSLIDAGASEDGN
-132 WNYDKIYTHIQD
+132 WNYDKIYTHILD
-144 AIKDADIKMID
+144 AIKDADVKMID

-203 GFLTDTLNF
+203 GFLNDTLNF
-212 WKTTYPDVTLLGIHD
+212 WKTKYPDVTLLGIHD
-227 SQEDADTVKIRE
+227 SQEDSDTVKIRE

-261 KDYMIDMIRKDKI
+261 KDYMIDMIRKEKI
-274 TTMIQKAKQQA
+274 TTMIQKAKKQA

-370 IQKTVKDGKTSIEIL
+370 IQKTVQNGKTSIQIL

-394 HYNSDAGEFGPYMLS
+394 HYNSEAGEFGPYMLS
-409 DYTEELASQNGVQ
+409 DYTEELASQHGVQ
-422 KYIGSGVFTLD
+422 KYIGNVFTLD

-441 IMSMNVTPSTGTNLL
+441 IMSMNVTPSTGTDLL
-456 DVTIDTDLN
+456 DVTINTDLN
-465 MIDASGNIV
+465 MVDASGNVV
-474 EDTDS
+474 EDTSS
-479 ITAEKYY
+479 ITAEQYY
-486 ADKGIDI
+486 ADKGIDV
-493 NSENFNSADNNSGST
+493 NSEDFNAADNGSGNSD
-508 DSSSDDTSD
+508 DSSYDSSDDSSYD
-517 DGSDSYDDSS
+517 DSSYDDSS
-527 YDDSYDDSSYDS
+527 YDDSYDDSSYD
-539 SDDSS
+539 DSS
-544 DDGSY
+544 Y
-549 DDGSYDDSNY
+549 DASYDDS
-559 DDGSYDDSSYDD
+559 
-571 GSSDGSSYDDYV
+571 
-583 DEGYDTDEEGGDWNY
+583 EE

>member
-1 MKFSPNIKIPDS
+1 MKFPLNFNNSFKKEN
-13 LKRVLKRESTPTP
+13 LTEGLQNFREERENRKTV
-26 LQEPRRPIKR
+26 KR
-36 NPKDNI
+36 NFKENI
-42 PLNFRERSNARISLL
+42 PLNFRERSNARASLL
-57 ASIVVLA
+57 ASVIVLA
-64 ILVLFFNQLDYR
+64 VLVILFNQLDYR
-76 LIRKPA
+76 MIRKPA

-87 KAAAIKEKQEAAAT
+87 KSAAAKEKPETTAT
-101 TGEITTASV
+101 TSDVTTASV

-117 YHQSLIDAGASSDGN
+117 YHQSLIDAGASEDGN
-132 WNYDKIYTHIQD
+132 WNYDKIYTHITD
-144 AIKDADIKMID
+144 AIKDADIRMID

-183 IKAGFNV
+183 VKAGFNV

-203 GFLTDTLNF
+203 GFLTDVLNF
-212 WKTTYPDVTLLGIHD
+212 WKTKYPDVTLLGIHD

-261 KDYMIDMIRKDKI
+261 KDYMIDMIRKEKI

-321 IGGHPHVLQPYGRL
+321 IGGHPHVLQPYGRIS
-335 TDDKGNETV
+335 DGKGNETV

-370 IQKTVKDGKTSIEIL
+370 IQKTVENGKTSIQIL

-422 KYIGSGVFTLD
+422 KYIGDGVFTLD

-465 MIDASGNIV
+465 MVDSSGNIV

-479 ITAEKYY
+479 ITAEQYY
-486 ADKGIDI
+486 ADKGIDV
-493 NSENFNSADNNSGST
+493 NSEDFNSADSNSGNT
-508 DSSSDDTSD
+508 DDSSDDSSD
-517 DGSDSYDDSS
+517 DGSDDGSYDDSS
-527 YDDSYDDSSYDS
+527 YDDSSY
-539 SDDSS
+539 

-559 DDGSYDDSSYDD
+559 DDTGDYDS
-571 GSSDGSSYDDYV
+571 
-583 DEGYDTDEEGGDWNY
+583 EE

>member
-1 MKFSPNIKIPDS
+1 MKFPLNFNNPFKKEN
-13 LKRVLKRESTPTP
+13 LTEGLQNFREERENRKTV
-26 LQEPRRPIKR
+26 KR
-36 NPKDNI
+36 NFKENI
-42 PLNFRERSNARISLL
+42 PLNFRERSNARASLL
-57 ASIVVLA
+57 ASVIVLA
-64 ILVLFFNQLDYR
+64 VLVILFNQLDYR
-76 LIRKPA
+76 MIRKPA

-87 KAAAIKEKQEAAAT
+87 KAAAAKEKPETTAT
-101 TGEITTASV
+101 TNNVTTASV

-117 YHQSLIDAGASSDGN
+117 YHQSLIDAGASEDGN
-132 WNYDKIYTHIQD
+132 WNYDKIYTHITD
-144 AIKDADIKMID
+144 AIKDADIRMID

-183 IKAGFNV
+183 VKAGFNV

-212 WKTTYPDVTLLGIHD
+212 WKTKYPDVTLLGIHD

-261 KDYMIDMIRKDKI
+261 KDYMIDMIRKEKI

-321 IGGHPHVLQPYGRL
+321 IGEHPHVLQPYGRIS
-335 TDDKGNETV
+335 DGKGNETV

-370 IQKTVKDGKTSIEIL
+370 IQKTVENGKTSIQIL

-422 KYIGSGVFTLD
+422 KYIGDGVFTLD

-465 MIDASGNIV
+465 MVDSSGNIV

-479 ITAEKYY
+479 ITAEQYY
-486 ADKGIDI
+486 ADKGIDV
-493 NSENFNSADNNSGST
+493 NSEDFNSADSNSGNT
-508 DSSSDDTSD
+508 DDSSDDSSD
-517 DGSDSYDDSS
+517 DGSDDGSYDDSS
-527 YDDSYDDSSYDS
+527 YDDSSY
-539 SDDSS
+539 

-559 DDGSYDDSSYDD
+559 DDTGDYDS
-571 GSSDGSSYDDYV
+571 
-583 DEGYDTDEEGGDWNY
+583 EE

>member
-1 MKFSPNIKIPDS
+1 MKFPPNFNNPFKKENLPES
-13 LKRVLKRESTPTP
+13 LQNFRELRES
-26 LQEPRRPIKR
+26 RKAVKR
-36 NPKDNI
+36 NSRDNI
-42 PLNFRERSNARISLL
+42 PLNFRERSNARTSLI

-64 ILVLFFNQLDYR
+64 FLVLFFNQLDYR

-87 KAAAIKEKQEAAAT
+87 KTAAIKEQQKTEAAAT
-101 TGEITTASV
+101 ETTTASV

-117 YHQSLIDAGASSDGN
+117 YHQSLIDAGASEDGN
-132 WNYDKIYTHIQD
+132 WNYDKIYTHILD
-144 AIKDADIKMID
+144 AIKDADVKMID

-203 GFLTDTLNF
+203 GFLNDTLNF
-212 WKTTYPDVTLLGIHD
+212 WKTKYPDVTLLGIHD
-227 SQEDADTVKIRE
+227 SQEDSDTVKIRE

-261 KDYMIDMIRKDKI
+261 KDYMIDMIRKEKI
-274 TTMIQKAKQQA
+274 TTMIQKAKKQA

-370 IQKTVKDGKTSIEIL
+370 IQKTVQNGKTSIQIL

-394 HYNSDAGEFGPYMLS
+394 HYNSEAGEFGPYMLS
-409 DYTEELASQNGVQ
+409 DYTEELASQHGVQ
-422 KYIGSGVFTLD
+422 KYIGNVFTLD

-441 IMSMNVTPSTGTNLL
+441 IMSMNVTPSTGTDLL
-456 DVTIDTDLN
+456 DVTINTDLN
-465 MIDASGNIV
+465 MVDASGNVV
-474 EDTDS
+474 EDTNS
-479 ITAEKYY
+479 ITAEQYY
-486 ADKGIDI
+486 ADKGIDV
-493 NSENFNSADNNSGST
+493 NSEDFNAADNGSGNSD
-508 DSSSDDTSD
+508 DSSYDSSDDSSYD
-517 DGSDSYDDSS
+517 DSSYDDSS
-527 YDDSYDDSSYDS
+527 YDDSYDDSSYD
-539 SDDSS
+539 DSS
-544 DDGSY
+544 Y
-549 DDGSYDDSNY
+549 DASYDDS
-559 DDGSYDDSSYDD
+559 
-571 GSSDGSSYDDYV
+571 
-583 DEGYDTDEEGGDWNY
+583 EE

>member
-1 MKFSPNIKIPDS
+1 MKFPLNFNNSFKKEN
-13 LKRVLKRESTPTP
+13 LTEGLQNFREERENRKTV
-26 LQEPRRPIKR
+26 KR
-36 NPKDNI
+36 NFKENI
-42 PLNFRERSNARISLL
+42 PLNFRERSNARASLL
-57 ASIVVLA
+57 ASVIVLA
-64 ILVLFFNQLDYR
+64 VLVILFNQLDYR
-76 LIRKPA
+76 MIRKPA

-87 KAAAIKEKQEAAAT
+87 KSAAAKEKPETTAT
-101 TGEITTASV
+101 TSDVTTASV

-117 YHQSLIDAGASSDGN
+117 YHQSLIDAGASEDGN
-132 WNYDKIYTHIQD
+132 WNYDKIYTHITD
-144 AIKDADIKMID
+144 AIKDADIRMID

-183 IKAGFNV
+183 VKAGFNV

-212 WKTTYPDVTLLGIHD
+212 WKTKYPDVTLLGIHD

-261 KDYMIDMIRKDKI
+261 KDYMIDMIRKEKI

-321 IGGHPHVLQPYGRL
+321 IGGHPHVLQPYGRIS
-335 TDDKGNETV
+335 DGKGNETV

-370 IQKTVKDGKTSIEIL
+370 IQKTVENGKTSIQIL

-422 KYIGSGVFTLD
+422 KYIGDGVFTLD

-465 MIDASGNIV
+465 MVDSSGNIV

-479 ITAEKYY
+479 ITAEQYY
-486 ADKGIDI
+486 ADKGIDV
-493 NSENFNSADNNSGST
+493 NSEDFNSADSNSGNT
-508 DSSSDDTSD
+508 D
-517 DGSDSYDDSS
+517 
-527 YDDSYDDSSYDS
+527 DS

-544 DDGSY
+544 DDGSDDGSYDDSYYDDSSYDDGSY

-559 DDGSYDDSSYDD
+559 DDTGDYDS
-571 GSSDGSSYDDYV
+571 
-583 DEGYDTDEEGGDWNY
+583 EE

>member
-1 MKFSPNIKIPDS
+1 MKFPPNFNNPF
-13 LKRVLKRESTPTP
+13 KRENLPER
-26 LQEPRRPIKR
+26 LQNFREARENRKAVKR
-36 NPKDNI
+36 NFKENI
-42 PLNFRERSNARISLL
+42 PLNFRERSNARTSLL
-57 ASIVVLA
+57 ASVAVLA
-64 ILVLFFNQLDYR
+64 ILVILFNQLDYR

-87 KAAAIKEKQEAAAT
+87 KAVTTKEKQETEAAT
-101 TGEITTASV
+101 GDVTTASV

-117 YHQSLIDAGASSDGN
+117 YHQSLIDAGVSEDGT
-132 WNYDKIYTHIQD
+132 WNYDKIYTHITD
-144 AIKDADIKMID
+144 AIKDADIRMID

-163 HDSVS
+163 HDNVS

-212 WKTTYPDVTLLGIHD
+212 WKTNYPDVTLIGIHD

-370 IQKTVKDGKTSIEIL
+370 IQKTAKDGKTSVKIL

-394 HYNSDAGEFGPYMLS
+394 HYNSDSGEFGPYMLS

-422 KYIGSGVFTLD
+422 KYIGDGVFTLD

-456 DVTIDTDLN
+456 DVTINTDLN
-465 MIDASGNIV
+465 MIDSSGNVV
-474 EDTDS
+474 EDTAS
-479 ITAEKYY
+479 ITAEQYY

-493 NSENFNSADNNSGST
+493 TSESFNTADNSSGSAE
-508 DSSSDDTSD
+508 
-517 DGSDSYDDSS
+517 G
-527 YDDSYDDSSYDS
+527 S

-544 DDGSY
+544 DDGS
-549 DDGSYDDSNY
+549 

-571 GSSDGSSYDDYV
+571 GSYDDSY
-583 DEGYDTDEEGGDWNY
+583 YDDSEE

>member
-1 MKFSPNIKIPDS
+1 MKFPLNFNNSFKKEN
-13 LKRVLKRESTPTP
+13 LTEGLQNFREERENRKTV
-26 LQEPRRPIKR
+26 KR
-36 NPKDNI
+36 NFKENI
-42 PLNFRERSNARISLL
+42 PLNFRERSNARASLL
-57 ASIVVLA
+57 ASVIVLA
-64 ILVLFFNQLDYR
+64 VLVILFNQLDYR
-76 LIRKPA
+76 MIRKPA

-87 KAAAIKEKQEAAAT
+87 KSAAAKEKPETTAT
-101 TGEITTASV
+101 TSDVTTASV

-117 YHQSLIDAGASSDGN
+117 YHQSLIDAGASEDGN
-132 WNYDKIYTHIQD
+132 WNYDNIYTHITD
-144 AIKDADIKMID
+144 AIKDADIRMID

-183 IKAGFNV
+183 VKAGFNV

-212 WKTTYPDVTLLGIHD
+212 WKTKYPDVTLLGIHD

-261 KDYMIDMIRKDKI
+261 KDYMIDMIRKEKI

-321 IGGHPHVLQPYGRL
+321 IGGHPHVLQPYGRIS
-335 TDDKGNETV
+335 DGKGNETV

-370 IQKTVKDGKTSIEIL
+370 IQKTVENGKTSIQIL

-422 KYIGSGVFTLD
+422 KYIGDGVFTLD

-456 DVTIDTDLN
+456 DVIIDTDLN
-465 MIDASGNIV
+465 MVDSSGNIV

-479 ITAEKYY
+479 ITAEQYY

-493 NSENFNSADNNSGST
+493 NSEDFNSADSNSGNT
-508 DSSSDDTSD
+508 DDSSDDTSD
-517 DGSDSYDDSS
+517 DGSDDGSYDDSS
-527 YDDSYDDSSYDS
+527 YDDSSY
-539 SDDSS
+539 

-549 DDGSYDDSNY
+549 DDGSYDDS
-559 DDGSYDDSSYDD
+559 SYDDTGDYD
-571 GSSDGSSYDDYV
+571 S
-583 DEGYDTDEEGGDWNY
+583 EE

>member
-1 MKFSPNIKIPDS
+1 MKFPPNFNNPF
-13 LKRVLKRESTPTP
+13 KRENLPER
-26 LQEPRRPIKR
+26 LQNFREARENRKAVKR
-36 NPKDNI
+36 NFKENI
-42 PLNFRERSNARISLL
+42 PLNFRERSNARTSLL
-57 ASIVVLA
+57 ASVAVLA
-64 ILVLFFNQLDYR
+64 ILVILFNQLDYR

-87 KAAAIKEKQEAAAT
+87 KAAAAKEKQETEAAT
-101 TGEITTASV
+101 GDVTTASV

-117 YHQSLIDAGASSDGN
+117 YHQSLIDAGVSEDGT
-132 WNYDKIYTHIQD
+132 WNYDKIYTHITD
-144 AIKDADIKMID
+144 AIKDADIRMID

-163 HDSVS
+163 HDNVS

-212 WKTTYPDVTLLGIHD
+212 WKTNYPDVTLIGIHD

-239 VNGIKIA
+239 VNGIRIA

-370 IQKTVKDGKTSIEIL
+370 IQKTAKDGKTSVKIL

-394 HYNSDAGEFGPYMLS
+394 HYNSDSGEFGPYMLS

-422 KYIGSGVFTLD
+422 KYIGDGVFTLD

-456 DVTIDTDLN
+456 DVTINTDLN
-465 MIDASGNIV
+465 MIDSSGNVV
-474 EDTDS
+474 EDTAS
-479 ITAEKYY
+479 ITAEQYY

-493 NSENFNSADNNSGST
+493 TSESFNTADNSSGSAE
-508 DSSSDDTSD
+508 
-517 DGSDSYDDSS
+517 G
-527 YDDSYDDSSYDS
+527 S

-544 DDGSY
+544 DDGS
-549 DDGSYDDSNY
+549 

-571 GSSDGSSYDDYV
+571 GSYDDSY
-583 DEGYDTDEEGGDWNY
+583 YDDSEE